1 MATYKHR
8 ELESTVFL
16 GERIDFISAN
26 DRIRERVQNLSHE
39 KHVLD
44 KLVAE
49 SNPDD
54 VFWDIGACLGIHSF
68 VLAKHL
74 PNGTVIS
81 FEPMHTN
88 RAVCVDNKQVNEL
101 DNVHIS
107 ELALSNEDGQN
118 TFQIRESLEAGY
130 GRHSLATSNNEY
142 EYIRELT
149 VPTAKGDDIEYNQ
162 PNIVKI
168 DVEGAS
174 PLVLEGMEETLSD
187 PACHTVV
194 LETHEPNPVQPSHE
208 DFGYTTG
215 DIINKLEEYGFTV
228 NRMEE
233 EFHLYG
239 TKKDNVDFD
248 LSTSE
253 IDIDLIQG
261 DIAEENTDAIVNSAG
276 TSLRMGTGVAG
287 SLKEKGGHELHM
299 DALENGPVDLGTAT
313 VTDAYKLDT
322 NYVIH
327 AASMPHYGDGQSTPE
342 SIKQATVNALQKA
355 DDLGCENISIPAI
368 GCGLGGVS
376 LSTGVSTII
385 NALLEY
391 DPDSLQNVSLV
402 FYSESEYNTAMNLV
416 HQE

>member
-8 ELESTVFL
+8 QLESKIFL
-16 GERIDFISAN
+16 GERIDFVSAN

-39 KHVLD
+39 RHVLD

-74 PNGTVIS
+74 PDGEVVA

-101 DNVHIS
+101 ENIQVS
-107 ELALSNEDGQN
+107 GTAVSNEDGED

-130 GRHSLATSNNEY
+130 GRHSLASSENDY
-142 EYIRELT
+142 EFLREIA
-149 VPTAKGDDIEYNQ
+149 VPTSKGDDLEYEQ
-162 PNIVKI
+162 PNVVKI

-187 PACHTVV
+187 PACHTVI

-208 DFGYTTG
+208 DFGYTTE
-215 DIINKLEEYGFTV
+215 DIINKLEDYGFNV
-228 NRMEE
+228 SRMEE
-233 EFHLYG
+233 DFHLYG
-239 TKKDNVDFD
+239 TKKTGIGVD
-248 LSTSE
+248 LSESAM
-253 IDIDLIQG
+253 DIDLVHG
-261 DIAEENTDAIVNSAG
+261 DISEEASEAIINSAG

-287 SLKEKGGHELHM
+287 SLKTKGGHDLHM
-299 DALENGPVDLGTAT
+299 EALESGPVDLGDAV
-313 VTDAYKLDT
+313 VTNSYDLDT
-322 NYVIH
+322 EYVIH
-327 AASMPHYGDGQSTPE
+327 AASMPHYGEGESTQE
-342 SIKQATVNALQKA
+342 SIRTAVYNSLEEA
-355 DDLGCENISIPAI
+355 DRLGCTSVSIPAV

-376 LSTGVSTII
+376 LTTGASEILSVLLDYEPETIKSVRFV
-385 NALLEY
+385 L
-391 DPDSLQNVSLV
+391 
-402 FYSESEYNTAMNLV
+402 YSEQEFDTVTNLI
-416 HQE
+416 E